1 MELEDLDW
9 ADGPVRMLD
18 RQPAASVAR
27 CTIRWAR
34 CCCGQNCCVSGCDK
48 RRMESLAVEQHTVE
62 HVPCVHVVLWEQQIS
77 AALQVWELAG
87 VLVDSAGL
95 ARASDPQHTSIH
107 DSCRFVWPQMAPPV
121 DRSTL
126 RAGTTLNWQQDGLEA
141 AFSRCLDAT
150 GPHRSGRRPSAE
162 CRGGIESGPTARLRE
177 GGFRRPRVT

>member
-48 RRMESLAVEQHTVE
+48 RRLESLAVEQHTVE

-95 ARASDPQHTSIH
+95 ARASDPQHTSI
-107 DSCRFVWPQMAPPV
+107 A
-121 DRSTL
+121 
-126 RAGTTLNWQQDGLEA
+126 AGL
-141 AFSRCLDAT
+141 
-150 GPHRSGRRPSAE
+150 SGRRWH
-162 CRGGIESGPTARLRE
+162 
-177 GGFRRPRVT
+177 RR

>member
-62 HVPCVHVVLWEQQIS
+62 RVARVHVVLWEQQIS

-95 ARASDPQHTSIH
+95 ARASDPQHTSI
-107 DSCRFVWPQMAPPV
+107 A
-121 DRSTL
+121 
-126 RAGTTLNWQQDGLEA
+126 AGL
-141 AFSRCLDAT
+141 
-150 GPHRSGRRPSAE
+150 SGRRWHRRWTEAHCGPARPSTGSRMGSRPLSLGVWTPRDRTDRAAGRALNAAVGSSQVPRRACE
-162 CRGGIESGPTARLRE
+162 RVGSGG
-177 GGFRRPRVT
+177 RV